1 MRLRRIAANWTQRS
15 FRSGNRVG
23 RVAPAGP
30 ALDHRAQSTEETT
43 MSLRTHA
50 SLSRL
55 PARAA
60 LLLCGLLGAGALGSA
75 PAAAAETPR
84 VDAVGRT
91 TLPGHRLR
99 WASAANDRGAV
110 PAALELT
117 QLRLSL
123 KRSPE
128 RQQAFDAYLR
138 EQRDPASPNYQR
150 WLTPS
155 EIGERFGATQA
166 DVDAVSAWLRG
177 QGLRVDSVA
186 NSRMRIQFSGSAAA
200 VGAAFGTQL
209 RYYQAAGAAKR
220 MAPAD
225 EPRIPAALAG
235 SIDAVLDL
243 SPARFEPQFRLGAR
257 NASAD
262 AAQPALS
269 LCDGGACD
277 HYVTPG
283 DFSKIYNLPGN
294 LDGSGQSIAIL
305 GRARVYDTD
314 IQSFGLRTG
323 VTMKTPTVIVPP
335 DGVDPGPAATT
346 CSTTGTPSCDD
357 PSETVKDQSEAT
369 LDVTRAGSVAPG
381 ADIKLIVSG
390 HRGDVDGINYVIDY
404 AIDHEPLPAKI
415 ISISFGSCEAGNSQA
430 TANALDQLFAQ
441 GAMQGQ
447 SIFVSSGD
455 AGAADCADYFTAPA
469 ADLSR
474 STNIL
479 CSSGHVTCVGG
490 TSFGL
495 GTDQHWSSTNG
506 PGYVSASG
514 YIPEGAWNEPHDADG
529 NLQAAP
535 PGGGVS
541 TYIAKPAWQNAPGVP
556 GSAGRYVP
564 DVSFGAS
571 SKNGYFGC
579 MAASQGSC
587 VPGADNRFGFLIWG
601 GTSASA
607 PSMAGIAAMLNQG
620 RGAAQGN
627 LNPTLYALGSNA
639 GNGIFH
645 DVTVQSSGVS
655 GCSVGTA
662 SLCNNSLPSPS
673 GLSGGLQG
681 YAVGPGYDLATGL
694 GSLDASRLIAQW
706 GSAPVAVNLN
716 QHGLTGSWI
725 SSQADSQGWLLEIYP
740 DLAGPGRGVLF
751 GGWFTFDVTAAGG
764 VRWYTIQGDVDSS
777 SASAT
782 VPIYLTK
789 GGRFGSSQATSTQSV
804 GQVTLRFDDCAN
816 AELDYQFSDGSAR
829 SGSQSLTRLTAPI
842 TCSPGGD
849 NGAPASSYLLSGA
862 WGDPAHTNQG
872 LILDVNPAQNVFFAA
887 WYTFSTT
894 GQTGSGPSA
903 QRWFTLQTAMTP
915 GSTRLDDVP
924 IYVSSGGVFDQPA
937 DTTTTAA
944 GQADIV
950 FHSCS
955 SATLTYR
962 FDGGSGFPSSGTL
975 NLARVGPTPAGCSL

>member
-1 MRLRRIAANWTQRS
+1 
-15 FRSGNRVG
+15 
-23 RVAPAGP
+23 
-30 ALDHRAQSTEETT
+30 
-43 MSLRTHA
+43 MSLRTNVP
-50 SLSRL
+50 LSRL
-55 PARAA
+55 PAGAA
-60 LLLCGLLGAGALGSA
+60 LLLCGLLGAGVAGSA
-75 PAAAAETPR
+75 PAATAGAPR
-84 VDAVGRT
+84 VDEAGRT

-110 PAALELT
+110 PATLELT

-138 EQRDPASPNYQR
+138 EQRNPASPNYQR

-166 DVDAVSAWLRG
+166 DIDAVSAWLRG
-177 QGLRVDSVA
+177 QGLRVDSVS
-186 NSRMRIQFSGSAAA
+186 NSRMRLQFSGSVAA

-209 RYYQAAGAAKR
+209 RYYQTAGAAKR

-225 EPRIPAALAG
+225 EPRVPAALAG
-235 SIDAVLDL
+235 TIDAVLDL
-243 SPARFEPQFRLGAR
+243 SPAQFEPQFRIGAR

-277 HYVTPG
+277 HYVAPG
-283 DFSKIYNLPGN
+283 DFSKIYNLPDN

-390 HRGDVDGINYVIDY
+390 HKGDVDGINYVIDY

-479 CSSGHVTCVGG
+479 CASGHVTCVGG

-514 YIPEGAWNEPHDADG
+514 YIPEGAWNEPRDADG
-529 NLQAAP
+529 NLQVAAT
-535 PGGGVS
+535 GGGVS

-587 VPGADNRFGFLIWG
+587 VPGADNRFRFLIWG

-804 GQVTLRFDDCAN
+804 GQVTLRFDDCSN

-842 TCSPGGD
+842 TCSPSGN
-849 NGAPASSYLLSGA
+849 NGAAASSYLLSGA
-862 WGDPAHTNQG
+862 WADPAHTNQG

-894 GQTGSGPSA
+894 GQTSSGPSA

-962 FDGGSGFPSSGTL
+962 FDSGSGFPSSGTL

>member
-1 MRLRRIAANWTQRS
+1 M
-15 FRSGNRVG
+15 
-23 RVAPAGP
+23 
-30 ALDHRAQSTEETT
+30 
-43 MSLRTHA
+43 MSLKTTA

-55 PARAA
+55 PAGTA
-60 LLLCGLLGAGALGSA
+60 LLLCGLLGAVALGA
-75 PAAAAETPR
+75 RPAGAAGVPG
-84 VDAVGRT
+84 VDDARRT
-91 TLPGHRLR
+91 TLPGHRVR
-99 WASAANDRGAV
+99 WANAANDRGAV
-110 PAALELT
+110 PAGLALT
-117 QLRLSL
+117 HLRLSL

-138 EQRDPASPNYQR
+138 ELRDPTSPNYQR

-155 EIGERFGATQA
+155 QIGERFGATQA
-166 DVDAVSAWLRG
+166 DIDAVSAWLRG
-177 QGLRVDSVA
+177 QGLSVDSVA

-209 RYYQAAGAAKR
+209 RYYQPAGAAKR

-235 SIDAVLDL
+235 AVDAVLDL
-243 SPARFEPQFRLGAR
+243 SPAQFKPQLRIGVR

-277 HYVTPG
+277 HYVTPA

-381 ADIKLIVSG
+381 ADIKLIVSA
-390 HRGDVDGINYVIDY
+390 HKGDVDGINYAMDY

-415 ISISFGSCEAGNSQA
+415 ISISFGSCEASNSQA

-455 AGAADCADYFTAPA
+455 AGAADCADYFTAPT
-469 ADLSR
+469 ADLAR

-495 GTDQHWSSTNG
+495 GTDQYWSSSNG
-506 PGYVSASG
+506 PGYLSASG
-514 YIPEGAWNEPHDADG
+514 YIPEGAWNEPHDQDG
-529 NLQAAP
+529 NLQVAAT
-535 PGGGVS
+535 GGGVS
-541 TYIAKPAWQNAPGVP
+541 TYLAKPAWQNAPGVP
-556 GSAGRYVP
+556 GAAGRYVP

-587 VPGADNRFGFLIWG
+587 VPGADNRFHFLIWG

-620 RGAAQGN
+620 RGSAQGN
-627 LNPTLYALGSNA
+627 LNPTLYALAANA
-639 GNGIFH
+639 GDGVFH

-655 GCSVGTA
+655 GCSVDTA

-694 GSLDASRLIAQW
+694 GSLDATNLIAQW
-706 GSAPVAVNLN
+706 GNAPVGVDLN

-725 SSQADSQGWLLEIYP
+725 SPQADSQGLLLEIYP
-740 DLAGPGRGVLF
+740 DMSGPGRGVLF

-764 VRWYTIQGDVDSS
+764 VRWYTIQGDVDATAS
-777 SASAT
+777 SAT
-782 VPIYLTK
+782 VPIYLTQ
-789 GGRFGSSQATSTQSV
+789 GGRFDSTQSTHTQSV
-804 GQVTLRFDDCAN
+804 GEVTLRFDDCSN
-816 AELDYQFSDGSAR
+816 AELDYRFNDGSAR
-829 SGSQSLTRLTAPI
+829 SGSQSLMRLTAPV
-842 TCSPGGD
+842 TCSPTGN
-849 NGAPASSYLLSGA
+849 NGAAASTYLLSGA
-862 WGDPAHTNQG
+862 WADPANSNEG
-872 LILDVNPAQNVFFAA
+872 LILDVNPVQNVFFAA
-887 WYTFSTT
+887 WYTFSAT

-903 QRWFTLQTAMTP
+903 QRWFTLQTTMTP
-915 GSTRLDDVP
+915 GTSRLDDVP

-937 DTTTTAA
+937 DTTMTTV
-944 GQADIV
+944 GHADVV

-955 SATLTYR
+955 SATLNYR
-962 FDGGSGFPSSGTL
+962 FENGSGFPSSGTL